1 MGAST
6 DFVSAWHAGSP
17 VLGLMLL
24 AVGVALTYLGGFLP
38 RSFGMIAGAA
48 SGALVAAG
56 AMLFLGADE
65 GQLIGALLLG
75 GALAV
80 LGFFMPVVFAAI
92 AGAAVGAALLWLTGP
107 LQPIVYLPALALGGG
122 IALLLHRQAQIT
134 LTSFLGG
141 LALTAAVLVL
151 ITAER
156 GVFPPDL
163 LVQAADPFRLVVQY
177 LLIFLLFF
185 FSGMG
190 AQIGTHRYREPAAG
204 ESHVQHGAF
213 KAREETGR
221 EPAQKPHAP
230 GPAPSANASSAA
242 AGSVPPAAEPKPVS
256 PVAASWFVILYPPD
270 SAPRRFTVA
279 AEPLLVGR
287 GAACGIRVED
297 ARASRE
303 HLRLRRI
310 PEGVKVDDLGSTN
323 GTWQHGRKRISSVI
337 ARHGDWFMIGET
349 RLLIEAEFTS

>member
-1 MGAST
+1 MVST
-6 DFVSAWHAGSP
+6 DFLSAWHAVSP

-38 RSFGMIAGAA
+38 RPLGMIAGAA

-122 IALLLHRQAQIT
+122 IALLLHRQAQVT

-141 LALTAAVLVL
+141 LALTVAVLML
-151 ITAER
+151 ITADR

-190 AQIGTHRYREPAAG
+190 AQIGIHHWREAVPAEARGRREPFTEREAG
-204 ESHVQHGAF
+204 RASG
-213 KAREETGR
+213 
-221 EPAQKPHAP
+221 PKPRA
-230 GPAPSANASSAA
+230 SASASSAPA
-242 AGSVPPAAEPKPVS
+242 SGPSAGSSPPATEPQPAS
-256 PVAASWFVILYPPD
+256 PPASRWFVILYSPD
-270 SAPRRFTVA
+270 TAPRRLAIDTRPMVLGRA
-279 AEPLLVGR
+279 ADCR
-287 GAACGIRVED
+287 IQIDD

-303 HLRLRRI
+303 HLRLRCT
-310 PEGVKVDDLGSTN
+310 PQGVKLDDLGSTN
-323 GTWQHGRKRISSVI
+323 GTWQRGRKRISSVI

-349 RLLIEAEFTS
+349 RLLIEGATAP